1 MQAAGGNGDA
11 AEAAGAARAGFFCR
25 LFDARG
31 NAQAISQCSLAACQ
45 PARDTLAWVDLCD
58 PSDEQVDAVWAA
70 WKLPQAARPFLDGG
84 SVPEVGQNEAFFWV
98 RAVVAGGGDNK
109 DRVNGVVLVCVA
121 GADRVVTFRREPVAF
136 LEEMRTQQPGRV
148 GVLGAES
155 FVATVLDRLL
165 GSYFKAIDEHELA
178 IERLEVG
185 ILGKGACDAL
195 KELQRLRRWASR
207 LRRMLAPHRV
217 VFGAMSRPDFRPDEG
232 READRHFNALN
243 MRFERALDMVENA
256 RDQVLGSF
264 ELFSNQTALRTN
276 QAMRVLT
283 FVTVVTGLMAT
294 IVGALGMNFGA
305 GLFDSGDAG
314 FYAALAGLVAMGLGA
329 FVLGRRQHW
338 F

>member
-1 MQAAGGNGDA
+1 MEAGNDGA
-11 AEAAGAARAGFFCR
+11 AEDAPGTRAAFFCR
-25 LFDARG
+25 LFDALG
-31 NAQAISQCSLAACQ
+31 QSQVVSRCALGACQ

-58 PSDEQVDAVWAA
+58 PSDADIDAVWAA
-70 WKLPQAARPFLDGG
+70 WQLPPAARPFLDGG
-84 SVPEVGQNEAFFWV
+84 TVPEVGQSEAFFWV
-98 RAVVAGGGDNK
+98 RAVVAGGGDK
-109 DRVNGVVLVCVA
+109 DRINGVVLVCVA
-121 GADRVVTFRREPVAF
+121 GADRVVTFRREQVAF
-136 LEEMRTQQPGRV
+136 LQDMRVQQPGRV

-178 IERLEVG
+178 IERLEVS

-232 READRHFNALN
+232 READRHFIALN

-276 QAMRVLT
+276 EAMRVLT

-314 FYAALAGLVAMGLGA
+314 FYGVIAGLLAMALGA
-329 FVLGRRQHW
+329 FALGRRQHW

>member
-1 MQAAGGNGDA
+1 MEAGNDGA
-11 AEAAGAARAGFFCR
+11 AEDAPGTGAAFFCR

-31 NAQAISQCSLAACQ
+31 QSQVVSRCALGDCQ

-58 PSDEQVDAVWAA
+58 PSDADIDAVWAA
-70 WKLPQAARPFLDGG
+70 WQLPPAARPFLDGG
-84 SVPEVGQNEAFFWV
+84 TVPEVGQSEAFFWV
-98 RAVVAGGGDNK
+98 RAVVAGGGDK
-109 DRVNGVVLVCVA
+109 DRINGVVLVCVA
-121 GADRVVTFRREPVAF
+121 GADRVVTFRREQVAF
-136 LEEMRTQQPGRV
+136 LQDMRVQQPGRV

-165 GSYFKAIDEHELA
+165 GNYFKAIDEHELA
-178 IERLEVG
+178 IERLEVS

-232 READRHFNALN
+232 READRHFIALN

-276 QAMRVLT
+276 EAMRVLT

-314 FYAALAGLVAMGLGA
+314 FYGVIAGLLAMALGA
-329 FVLGRRQHW
+329 FALGRHQHW

>member
-1 MQAAGGNGDA
+1 MEAGNDGA
-11 AEAAGAARAGFFCR
+11 AEDAPGTRAAFFCR

-31 NAQAISQCSLAACQ
+31 QSQVVSRCALGACQ

-58 PSDEQVDAVWAA
+58 PSDADIDAVWAA
-70 WKLPQAARPFLDGG
+70 WQLPPAARPFLDGG
-84 SVPEVGQNEAFFWV
+84 TVPEVGQSEAFFWV
-98 RAVVAGGGDNK
+98 RAVVAGGGDK
-109 DRVNGVVLVCVA
+109 DRINGVVLVCVA
-121 GADRVVTFRREPVAF
+121 GADRVVTFRREQVAF
-136 LEEMRTQQPGRV
+136 LQDMRVQQPGRV

-178 IERLEVG
+178 IERLEVS

-232 READRHFNALN
+232 READRHFIALN

-276 QAMRVLT
+276 EAMRVLT

-314 FYAALAGLVAMGLGA
+314 FYGVIAGLLAMALGA
-329 FVLGRRQHW
+329 FALGRHQHW